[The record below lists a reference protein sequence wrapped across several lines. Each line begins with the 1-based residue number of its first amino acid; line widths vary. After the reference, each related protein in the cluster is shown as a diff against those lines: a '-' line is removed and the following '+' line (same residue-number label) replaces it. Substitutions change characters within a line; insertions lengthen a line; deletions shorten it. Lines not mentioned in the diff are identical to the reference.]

1 MSNTNEANIKTK
13 IRVGL
18 FTLGGLVLMGILT
31 IYVNNRPFWWRPCNL
46 QQVTVEDATGLK
58 PKSPVKSLGLDIGYI
73 YDIGLVE
80 SGVKI
85 KLCITAPVEVQTDT
99 KAYVRGE
106 GFLGDRFLELKPVKY
121 IGSHNMEDKAP
132 GSSLRMVIPATA
144 VAALNWAMQVSPA
157 QAQESA
163 EAQEMTPTA
172 SPADMPEVTNKT
184 TRGRNGGNKNDI
196 PVAGGSTDMQQVM
209 SQLNGLMTEVK
220 GVTTSLKESI
230 NPEEIRNTVKQ
241 LNKTLETA
249 SKVLSPEGGLTVTA
263 QRSLIKL
270 EDAIE
275 QLRDQM
281 TRINQGEGSV
291 GKILNDP
298 IYAEEL
304 KKALINMNH
313 LLNRAGELKLTV
325 TLGLQELSAYSG
337 SRSFVEVQ
345 IIPKPDRYYLIGV
358 STDVRGAITQEIDTT
373 QAGNSVNSQTTTRI
387 NKGGFNFTA
396 MIGKIF
402 NKRFDLSLGLHYGD
416 GAGMVGFNLGPIENV
431 EMIQAK
437 AELYFRSSN
446 DNGNFTA
453 LPDGRIYLNYQ
464 PFSVIYLSGGVEGLR
479 QVQNKASLFYGG
491 GIRFEDEDIKLLF
504 SFL

>member
-1 MSNTNEANIKTK
+1 MSNTNEANIRTK

-18 FTLGGLVLMGILT
+18 FTVGGLVRMGILT

-73 YDIGLVE
+73 YDIGLVSE
-80 SGVKI
+80 GVKI
-85 KLCITAPVEVQTDT
+85 KLCITAPVEVGTDT

-121 IGSHNMEDKAP
+121 IGNHNLEDKP
-132 GSSLRMVIPATA
+132 GTSSLKKEMAPAA
-144 VAALNWAMQVSPA
+144 VSLLDFLLNVTDA
-157 QAQESA
+157 QAQETA
-163 EAQEMTPTA
+163 QAQEADATPA
-172 SPADMPEVTNKT
+172 AAQNT
-184 TRGRNGGNKNDI
+184 TSRSRSGNKNEKDI

-209 SQLNGLMTEVK
+209 SQLNGLMNEVK

-304 KKALINMNH
+304 QKALVNMNH

-325 TLGLQELSAYSG
+325 TLGLQELSAYDG
-337 SRSFVEVQ
+337 ARSFVEVQ

-358 STDVRGAITQEIDTT
+358 SSDPRGSITQEIDTT
-373 QAGNSVNSQTTTRI
+373 QAGGTTNSQTTTRV
-387 NKGGFNFTA
+387 NKGGFQFTA

-402 NKRFDLSLGLHYGD
+402 NQRFDLSLGLHYGD
-416 GAGMVGFNLGPIENV
+416 GAGQVGFNLGPKENV
-431 EMIQAK
+431 QMVQAK
-437 AELYFRSSN
+437 AELYFRSQS
-446 DNGNFTA
+446 DGGNFTSE
-453 LPDGRIYLNYQ
+453 PDGRIYAIFQ
-464 PFSVIYLSGGVEGLR
+464 PYSVLYLSGGVEGFR
-479 QVQNKASLFYGG
+479 QVSGKLSMFYGG